1 MLHIKFSVRQTDITP
16 TAKIAIDKSKLT
28 LNKNSSRVQD
38 EVEEQERK
46 DRKDAKGR
54 VQRNGRGGEEGLRVH
69 LLDPQIYSTNTLIS
83 KVIGISSLF
92 KCEIRLLLCLTC
104 TTLMSLINDE

>member
-46 DRKDAKGR
+46 DRKDTGR
-54 VQRNGRGGEEGLRVH
+54 
-69 LLDPQIYSTNTLIS
+69 YSLIFE
-83 KVIGISSLF
+83 SLF
-92 KCEIRLLLCLTC
+92 GYRI
-104 TTLMSLINDE
+104 